1 MLQFKNRPKIDERSL
16 NTLKKSKNLLAFSGG
31 VDSSALF
38 WILESYGIKFD
49 IAMVD
54 YGIREESM
62 IEVAYAKELSKKF
75 QKKLYLKE
83 AKLNKN
89 NFEHNARVFRYDFFQ
104 KIIKENGYNTL
115 ITAHQLDDKLE
126 WFLMQFT
133 KGAGV
138 VELLGFDE
146 VRERE
151 GYTLL
156 RPLINSTKEELLNFL
171 ESNSIKYFIDKTN
184 FDTRYKR
191 NYFRQNFSQRLLK
204 EFKEGITKS
213 FNYLEK
219 DRDILFREPKYIKIG
234 DLYIFEDQ
242 KDETKNIR
250 AIDKI
255 LKKMGY
261 ILSKEQKDEILRAK
275 DVVISNRF
283 VITFKCDKIY
293 ISPYIKIKL
302 DKKFKEKCR
311 VKKIPPKIR
320 GYLLLKD
327 IDTASITSLL
337 YDV

>member
-1 MLQFKNRPKIDERSL
+1 MLQFKNRPKIKEKSL
-16 NTLKKSKNLLAFSGG
+16 NILKNSKNLLAFSGG

-38 WILESYGIKFD
+38 WILVSYGIKFD
-49 IAMVD
+49 MVMVD
-54 YGIREESM
+54 YGIREESKM
-62 IEVAYAKELSKKF
+62 EVAYAKELSKKF

-83 AKLNKN
+83 ANLNKN
-89 NFEHNARVFRYDFFQ
+89 NFEHNARVFRYNFFE
-104 KIIKENGYNTL
+104 KIIKENSYNTL

-156 RPLINSTKEELLNFL
+156 RPLVNSTKEELSDFL
-171 ESNSIKYFIDKTN
+171 KKNSLKYFIDKTN
-184 FDTRYKR
+184 FDTKYKR
-191 NYFRQNFSQRLLK
+191 NYFRKNFSQRLLK
-204 EFKEGITKS
+204 EFKDGIAKS

-219 DRDILFREPKYIKIG
+219 DRDTLFREPDCIRIE

-242 KDETKNIR
+242 KDEIKNIR

-261 ILSKEQKDEILRAK
+261 ILSKEQKDEIIRVK

-293 ISPYIKIKL
+293 ISPYIKIKM

-311 VKKIPPKIR
+311 VKKIPPKVR
-320 GYLLLKD
+320 GYLLLKG
-327 IDTASITSLL
+327 INL
-337 YDV
+337 

>member
-1 MLQFKNRPKIDERSL
+1 MLQFKNRPKIDEKSL

-38 WILESYGIKFD
+38 WILASYGIKFD

-54 YGIREESM
+54 YGIREESK
-62 IEVAYAKELSKKF
+62 IEVGYAKELSEKF

-83 AKLNKN
+83 ANLNKN
-89 NFEHNARVFRYDFFQ
+89 NFEHNARVFRYDFFK

-138 VELLGFDE
+138 VELIGFDE
-146 VRERE
+146 VRKRE

-184 FDTRYKR
+184 FDTSYRR
-191 NYFRQNFSQRLLK
+191 NYFRQNFSTKLLK
-204 EFKEGITKS
+204 EFKNGILKS
-213 FNYLEK
+213 FEYLQK
-219 DRDILFREPKYIKIG
+219 DKNALFKMPEFKKIKS
-234 DLYIFEDQ
+234 LYILPDL

-250 AIDKI
+250 AIDMV
-255 LKKMGY
+255 LKELGY
-261 ILSKEQKDEILRAK
+261 LLSKKQKDEILKVK
-275 DVVISNRF
+275 DVVISNSF
-283 VITFKCDKIY
+283 SIVFTNGYIY
-293 ISPYIKIKL
+293 ISPYIK
-302 DKKFKEKCR
+302 KKMPKSFKEKCR
-311 VKKIPPKIR
+311 IKKIPPKIR
-320 GYLLLKD
+320 GYLFGES
-327 IDTASITSLL
+327 IDL
-337 YDV
+337 